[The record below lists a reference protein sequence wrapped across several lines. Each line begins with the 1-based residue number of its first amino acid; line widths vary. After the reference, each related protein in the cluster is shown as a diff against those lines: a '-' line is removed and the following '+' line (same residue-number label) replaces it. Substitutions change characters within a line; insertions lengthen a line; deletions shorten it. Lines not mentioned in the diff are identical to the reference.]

1 MSKEVDQRIVEMQ
14 FNNADFEQKV
24 SKSISSLKQ
33 LKDASQMEDAGK
45 GLENLTKGISN
56 LDLSHIAD
64 SIDKLNARFS
74 NLGIVGMT
82 VMQNLTNAAMGL
94 GKQLMDT
101 LTEAPRGG
109 MQTYESFISA
119 TKQLKNT
126 AKDAEGLPVTLD
138 AVNKALDE
146 LNDYSDKTIYSFNDM
161 TANIGKFTN
170 AGVSLE
176 DSVTAIKGISNVA
189 ASAGASTQN
198 AAAAMYNFGQALS
211 SGVVKNIDWKSIET
225 ANMSSIEFKNQL
237 IQTAKELGTVRQE
250 GDKWI
255 STTYS
260 GKKATEE
267 AFDATHKFNESLA
280 QQWMTSEV
288 LIETLRKYASETDP
302 IGIKAQQMAT
312 EVNTFSQ
319 MMSVFAESQK
329 TSWSKTWRYIFGD
342 YEESKQLWTGVLN
355 GLNWMTSGFNKWR
368 NDFFQSWHDLGGRNE
383 LFNALANIWRTVQY
397 YVDSIGG
404 AFGLVFDEIDAT
416 PLVKIAEGFEDIT
429 AKFAPAV
436 EVAEDVKDNVEKV
449 SDAVQEVVDH
459 TEEFNELVER
469 IKMGEFGNGEERIQ
483 RLKEAGYAYENLQNA
498 VNGTLDCEKRYE
510 TTLTDNEA
518 LGYEEVKVTNEAADA
533 VDQHTDSVKDLD
545 EATKDLNP
553 VTANLVKI
561 LMAVKSTVG
570 LVSKGVGAV
579 WGVVARGASV
589 LDVIKAGLMFILNIF
604 GSIAGKIYEFTSWAG
619 KFKSL
624 TSFIIG
630 LGTAIWRIGDRLG
643 VSLTPLKQ
651 LLYNIASVMGKVK
664 KALNDLLEPLKGM
677 DPSGVFKVLLTVL
690 KAVAAI
696 AGGVLLVSLNLVA
709 AAINTVV
716 DYAKLLWNTLKN
728 LSIVKNIAE
737 AFKSFKAE
745 LKDYKDQLKQAKA
758 YTDLFAPAMDRV
770 AKAAEHLKE
779 LFGPI
784 IQRAFDAFVLYAIKA
799 AHAFDALYNAAK
811 KSKTWQSFTNLFL
824 KFKLAIKDIPELIAK
839 VFESLQKNGKLPEL
853 KDLPNSFQFL
863 AVAFN
868 NFKDVLTGNFTK
880 LFQDLMEKFRNG
892 FDMLG
897 KVNFGPFQGLVDNL
911 KSIFNDLKKLVLEGE
926 GTVGQLITNVWGKL
940 SQIDFRGGAITALIG
955 AVALFAVRWSKV
967 GKSAS
972 FALKGLG
979 DFFRNGGQVATTA
992 VDKFNGF
999 LKIAAAIAI
1008 IAGSIWL
1015 IAEIPADR
1023 FASAVGTIAGAFAV
1037 MFGAIELL
1045 AYQKI
1050 PEDKM
1055 KAIGMAFIGLGAGL
1069 AMVAIA
1075 AKIFAGMEWEELKKG
1090 GAALVVFTVM
1100 VVAAARAAKGVG
1112 KGAGI
1117 AFIGLSAALLMLI
1130 PSIKLLAGMDAHTLI
1145 KGGVAVF
1152 AFVNIL
1158 AKAANRAGKAKGSFG
1173 AFMGLSL
1180 GLLLL
1185 IPSIKILSGMDAGT
1199 LIKGGLAV
1207 YAFLNIMAGAA
1218 KKAQGGAKGFLGMG
1232 IAIGILALSLK
1243 LLSTIPWSALLSA
1256 SMSLRGVL
1264 KTVTDSMVS
1273 IGKVSWGGVLKTV
1286 VALALVLGAVG
1297 GALYL
1302 LTKFTDTDQLL
1313 KAALGVSAI
1322 LLAFSLM
1329 GPTIATLSAIPFM
1342 AGVQAALNAMMFFGA
1357 LILCLEV
1364 LGEVASLGDGRVGE
1378 MIESGS
1384 ATLGRII
1391 HNFLDGLLHGDGE
1404 DVSTQAEKTVTLA
1417 DKLSAFGDSI
1427 QGFLKTLQD
1436 TDYEVIDKAKA
1447 LAMAILTIT
1456 AADLV
1461 DALAGWI
1468 RGEAGLDE
1476 FANSIVPLT
1485 EAVITMNEK
1494 LENVEIDTSKID
1506 TVVSVVNSM
1515 ADLAKALPKKGGWAQ
1530 KILGVQ
1536 ELATFA
1542 KDMQDFL
1549 TNGFR
1554 SFVIGVDHLGEFLNF
1569 GLIAKIG
1576 IIQNVTKVMIDLA
1589 KSLPENGVISKFIDG
1604 PKDLGKFAAN
1614 MCSFMADEGGFQDFA
1629 AAVNAMTTGVNLE
1642 MLKGNII
1649 PATQEMINLGAKLKE
1664 GGSILD
1670 FITGRTDL
1678 GKFGERLAAFGTGIS
1693 QFAATIEGVDIPH
1706 INSMT
1711 EAMERLADLNVSKKL
1726 ETSLLGTFASCITTL
1741 GAAVGQFYVDTGAAD
1756 PKALDHIIGQ
1766 IANLHNLML
1775 ILTASQYDI
1784 SNFAES
1790 LRQLGETS
1798 AKSFIDS
1805 FTEAASD
1812 ASEAATGLM
1821 NSFLET
1827 IDTFKHDIEWKGL
1840 SIVVVLS
1847 MAIGAAADV
1856 YVKSVGKT
1864 IITKLGEGVDSKKT
1878 DVQSMG
1884 RRTVLEFCA
1893 GVSGL
1898 NGING
1903 TDGLLKGAGKHMV
1916 DKAIEGIEDERDR
1929 FEKQG
1934 NYSAE
1939 GYAEG
1944 IRDMAWEAAEE
1955 AARMVRDAAQAA
1967 ADAQK
1972 SASPSKVYMGLGK
1985 DGIDGYILGF
1995 VKNTSRVV
2003 KAVTS
2008 VGKAGISAMQ
2018 KTIDKTLSLV
2028 DGNLD
2033 YEPTI
2038 TPVMDLSEL
2047 TTGVQQANM
2056 LLGDIHTDDLAATT
2070 AATIANAH
2078 NEAIAVRSTPT
2089 MNYSKDLTDLI
2100 ENTNKIINAVKQ
2112 NRYAIIDG
2120 DEAFRYFDRR
2130 LGMA

>member
-45 GLENLTKGISN
+45 GIEKLVSNIKGVDFSAMANGIQQ
-56 LDLSHIAD
+56 
-64 SIDKLNARFS
+64 LNDRFS
-74 NLGIVGMT
+74 NLGIVGIT
-82 VMQNLTNAAMGL
+82 IMQRLTNAAIDAGAKI
-94 GKQLMDT
+94 GEAIT
-101 LTEAPRGG
+101 AAPRDGWKE
-109 MQTYESFISA
+109 YELNLDSVKTILNSA
-119 TKQLKNT
+119 KG
-126 AKDAEGLPVTLD
+126 ADGLPVTLD
-138 AVNKALDE
+138 KVNEKLAE
-146 LNDYSDKTIYSFNDM
+146 LNEYSDKTIYSFSDM
-161 TANIGKFTN
+161 TNNIGKFTN
-170 AGVSLE
+170 AGVDL
-176 DSVTAIKGISNVA
+176 DSAVTAIQGVANVA
-189 ASAGASTQN
+189 ALSGAN
-198 AAAAMYNFGQALS
+198 ANDAARAMYNFGQALG
-211 SGVVKNIDWKSIET
+211 SGSVKLIDWKSIEN
-225 ANMSSIEFKNQL
+225 ANMATIGFKEQL
-237 IQTAKELGTVRQE
+237 IQTATELGVLRQE
-250 GDKWI
+250 GDKYI
-255 STTYS
+255 STTTDMS
-260 GKKATEE
+260 GKVSDAFNATQG
-267 AFDATHKFNESLA
+267 FNDSLSA
-280 QQWMTSEV
+280 QWMTSEV
-288 LIETLRKYASETDP
+288 LTKTLAKYTDTTTEL
-302 IGIKAQQMAT
+302 GQSAFEAAT
-312 EVNTFSQ
+312 KVTTFSKL
-319 MMSVFAESQK
+319 VDTLKESMGSGWMQ
-329 TSWSKTWRYIFGD
+329 TFQLIFGD
-342 YEESKQLWTGVLN
+342 FEEASELWTGVYN
-355 GLNWMTSGFNKWR
+355 RIDAVIQKVSGLR
-368 NDFFQSWHDLGGRNE
+368 NAFFQSWKDSGGRE
-383 LFNALANIWRTVQY
+383 ALINSIKNIWDTIEY
-397 YVDSIGG
+397 Y
-404 AFGLVFDEIDAT
+404 FGLISKAFEIVFPVIDTT
-416 PLVKIAEGFEDIT
+416 PIV
-429 AKFAPAV
+429 AV
-436 EVAEDVKDNVEKV
+436 EKGLESITEKIKPIIDTTEAAKDVVEQA

-459 TEEFNELVER
+459 TEEFNDLVQR

-498 VNGTLDCEKRYE
+498 VNETLGVEKRYE
-510 TTLTDNEA
+510 TTVSDNVA
-518 LGYEEVKVTNEAADA
+518 IGYEDVEVKGEVTKANEEHAASID
-533 VDQHTDSVKDLD
+533 DIN

-561 LMAVKSTVG
+561 LLAVKSTTG
-570 LVSKGVGAV
+570 LVKKGFSAA
-579 WGVVARGASV
+579 WGVIGRGASV
-589 LDVIKAGLMFILNIF
+589 AQVIVGALKFILNIL
-604 GSIAGKIYEFTSWAG
+604 GGIAGKVYEFTSWAS
-619 KFKSL
+619 KFDSIK
-624 TSFIIG
+624 TFIIG
-630 LGTAIWRIGDRLG
+630 LGTAIARIGDRFG
-643 VSLTPLKQ
+643 VSFGQLTQ
-651 LLYNIASVMGKVK
+651 LFYNIASVIGKVK
-664 KALNDLLEPLKGM
+664 KAFVDLLEPLKGM
-677 DPSGVFKVLLTVL
+677 DPTGIFNVLLTVL

-696 AGGVLLVSLNLVA
+696 VGGVLLVSLNLVA

-716 DYAKLLWNTLKN
+716 KYAKLLWGTIKN
-728 LSIVKNIAE
+728 LSIVKSIAE

-745 LKDYKDQLKQAKA
+745 LKGYKDQLKQAKA

-799 AHAFDALYNAAK
+799 ANAFDALYNAAK

-824 KFKLAIKDIPELIAK
+824 KFKLAIKDIPELIAT
-839 VFESLQKNGKLPEL
+839 VFESIQKNGKLPEL
-853 KDLPNSFQFL
+853 KDLPNTFQFL
-863 AVAFN
+863 VVAFN

-880 LFQDLMEKFRNG
+880 LFQDLMEKFKGG

-897 KVNFGPFQGLVDNL
+897 KVNFGPFQGLVGNL
-911 KSIFNDLKKLVLEGE
+911 KSIFDDLKKLVLEGE
-926 GTVGQLITNVWGKL
+926 GTIGQLITNVWGKL
-940 SQIDFRGGAITALIG
+940 SKIDFRGGAITALIG

-1069 AMVAIA
+1069 AMVAVA

-1090 GAALVVFTVM
+1090 GVALVAFTVM

-1158 AKAANRAGKAKGSFG
+1158 AGAAKRAGKAKGAFG

-1180 GLLLL
+1180 ALLLL
-1185 IPSIKILSGMDAGT
+1185 IPSIKILAGMDAGT

-1218 KKAQGGAKGFLGMG
+1218 KKAQGGARGFLGMG
-1232 IAIGILALSLK
+1232 IAIGIVALSLK
-1243 LLSTIPWSALLSA
+1243 LLSTIPWSALLSV

-1264 KTVTDSMVS
+1264 KTITESMVS
-1273 IGKVSWGGVLKTV
+1273 ISKVSWGGVLKTV

-1297 GALYL
+1297 GALYI

-1322 LLAFSLM
+1322 LLAFSFM
-1329 GPTIATLSAIPFM
+1329 GPTIAALSVIPFA
-1342 AGVQAALNAMMFFGA
+1342 AGAQAALNAMMFFGA
-1357 LILCLEV
+1357 MILCLEV
-1364 LGEVASLGDGRVGE
+1364 LGEVASLGDGHVGE

-1404 DVSTQAEKTVTLA
+1404 EISTQAEKTVTLA

-1468 RGEAGLDE
+1468 RGEAGLSE

-1494 LENVEIDTSKID
+1494 LENVEIDTGKID
-1506 TVVSVVNSM
+1506 TVVNVVNSM

-1542 KDMQDFL
+1542 ADMKDFL

-1554 SFVIGVDHLGEFLNF
+1554 SFVIGVDHLGEFLNL

-1576 IIQNVTKVMIDLA
+1576 IIQNVTKTMIDLA

-1604 PKDLGKFAAN
+1604 PKDLGEFAAN
-1614 MCSFMADEGGFQDFA
+1614 MCSFMADKGGFQDFA

-1649 PATQEMINLGAKLKE
+1649 PATQEMINLGSKLKE

-1726 ETSLLGTFASCITTL
+1726 ESSLLGIFASCITTL

-1766 IANLHNLML
+1766 IANLHNLLL
-1775 ILTASQYDI
+1775 IITASQYDT
-1784 SNFAES
+1784 SNFAEA
-1790 LRQLGETS
+1790 LQKLGEAS
-1798 AKSFIDS
+1798 AKSFIES

-1812 ASEAATGLM
+1812 ASEAATLLM
-1821 NSFLET
+1821 NTFLET
-1827 IDTFKHDIEWKGL
+1827 IDTFKHDIEWKGI
-1840 SIVVVLS
+1840 SVVVVFS
-1847 MAIGAAADV
+1847 MAVGAAAGV

-1864 IITKLGEGVDSKKT
+1864 VVTKLGEGIDGAKT
-1878 DVQSMG
+1878 DVQNMG
-1884 RRTVLEFCA
+1884 KKVVLEFCA
-1893 GVSGL
+1893 GVNANTSVNFL
-1898 NGING
+1898 E
-1903 TDGLLKGAGKHMV
+1903 GAGKYMV
-1916 DKAIEGIEDERDR
+1916 DKAIEGIEDEQDR
-1929 FEKQG
+1929 FERQG

-1955 AARMVRDAAQAA
+1955 AAQMVRDAAEAA
-1967 ADAQK
+1967 RREQN
-1972 SASPSKVYMGLGK
+1972 SNSPSKVYMGFGK
-1985 DGIDGYILGF
+1985 DAVDGYILGF
-1995 VKNTSRVV
+1995 VNNTSKVV
-2003 KAVTS
+2003 TAVKKT
-2008 VGKAGISAMQ
+2008 GKAGIDTMKGA
-2018 KTIDKTLSLV
+2018 IDRTLSLI
-2028 DGNLD
+2028 DGSLD

-2038 TPVMDLSEL
+2038 TPVMDLSQL
-2047 TTGVQQANM
+2047 TSGVRQANA
-2056 LLGDIHTDDLAATT
+2056 LLGDIYTDDLAATT
-2070 AATIANAH
+2070 AASIANAH
-2078 NEAIAVRSTPT
+2078 NEALIAKAAQP
-2089 MNYSKDLTDLI
+2089 MNYSRYIAELI
-2100 ENTNKIINAVKQ
+2100 DNTSKIINAVKQ

-2120 DEAFRYFDRR
+2120 DEAFRFFDRR

>member
-45 GLENLTKGISN
+45 GLNNLTKGISN

-64 SIDKLNARFS
+64 GIDKLNARFS
-74 NLGIVGMT
+74 NLGVVGMT

-94 GKQLMDT
+94 GKRLMDT

-119 TKQLKNT
+119 TKQLKSS
-126 AKDAEGLPVTLD
+126 AKDAEGLPVTLE
-138 AVNKALDE
+138 AVNKALDD
-146 LNDYSDKTIYSFNDM
+146 LNDYSDQTIYSFNDM

-189 ASAGASTQN
+189 ASAGVNAQA
-198 AAAAMYNFGQALS
+198 AAAAMYNFGQALG
-211 SGVVKNIDWKSIET
+211 SGVVKNQDWKSIVN
-225 ANMSSIEFKNQL
+225 ANMSTQEFKEQL
-237 IQTAKELGTVRQE
+237 IQTAEELGTLRKE

-255 STTYS
+255 SSTYS

-267 AFDATHKFNESLA
+267 AFNANEQFNESLA

-288 LIETLRKYASETDP
+288 LIKTLGKYANIKDP
-302 IGIKAQQMAT
+302 IGAKAMQMAT
-312 EVNTFSQ
+312 EVNTFGQ

-342 YEESKQLWTGVLN
+342 YEESKQLFTGILN
-355 GLNWMTSGFNKWR
+355 GLNWLTSGFNRWR

-383 LFNALANIWRTVQY
+383 LFNALANIWRTIQY

-416 PLVKIAEGFEDIT
+416 PLVKIADGFEDIT

-469 IKMGEFGNGEERIQ
+469 IKMGEFGNGEERAQ

-518 LGYEEVKVTNEAADA
+518 LGYKEIKVTNEAADA

-589 LDVIKAGLMFILNIF
+589 LDVVKAGLMFILNIF
-604 GSIAGKIYEFTSWAG
+604 GAIAGKVYEFTSWAG

-624 TSFIIG
+624 TSFITG
-630 LGTAIWRIGDRLG
+630 LGTAIWRIGDRIG

-664 KALNDLLEPLKGM
+664 KALSDLLEPLKGM
-677 DPSGVFKVLLTVL
+677 DPSGIFNVLLTVL

-728 LSIVKNIAE
+728 LSIVKRIAE
-737 AFKSFKAE
+737 AFESFKAE
-745 LKDYKDQLKQAKA
+745 LKGYKDQLKQAKA

-784 IQRAFDAFVLYAIKA
+784 IQRAFDAFVLYAIKGA
-799 AHAFDALYNAAK
+799 NALDALYNAAK
-811 KSKTWQSFTNLFL
+811 KSKTWQAFTDLFV
-824 KFKLAIKDIPELIAK
+824 KFKLAIKDIPELIAT

-868 NFKDVLTGNFTK
+868 NFKDVLTGNFTN
-880 LFQDLMEKFRNG
+880 LFHDIMEKLKDG
-892 FDMLG
+892 FDILSH
-897 KVNFGPFQGLVDNL
+897 VDFGPFQGLVDNL
-911 KSIFNDLKKLVLEGE
+911 KSIFDDFKKLVLEGE
-926 GTVGQLITNVWGKL
+926 GTIGQFITNVWGKL

-955 AVALFAVRWSKV
+955 AVALFAFRWSKV

-979 DFFRNGGQVATTA
+979 KFFLNGGQVATTA

-1037 MFGAIELL
+1037 MFGTIELL

-1050 PEDKM
+1050 PEEKM

-1069 AMVAIA
+1069 ALVAVA
-1075 AKIFAGMEWEELKKG
+1075 AKIFAAMSVTDLIKG
-1090 GAALVVFTVM
+1090 GLALVAFTVM
-1100 VVAAARAAKGVG
+1100 VVRAAKSAKDVG
-1112 KGAGI
+1112 TGAGL
-1117 AFIGLSAALLMLI
+1117 AFVGLSAALLMLL
-1130 PSIKLLAGMDAHTLI
+1130 PSIKILSMMDAHTLI

-1158 AKAANRAGKAKGSFG
+1158 AKAAKRAGKAEGSFG

-1185 IPSIKILSGMDAGT
+1185 IPSIKILSGMDAKT

-1207 YAFLNIMAGAA
+1207 YAFLNMMANAA
-1218 KKAQGGAKGFLGMG
+1218 KQAQGGAKGFLGMG
-1232 IAIGILALSLK
+1232 IAIGIIAVSLK
-1243 LLSTIPWSALLSA
+1243 LLSTIPWSALLA
-1256 SMSLRGVL
+1256 SSTALNGVL
-1264 KTVTDSMVS
+1264 KTVTEALVQVS
-1273 IGKVSWGGVLKTV
+1273 QVSWGGIAKTI
-1286 VALALVLGAVG
+1286 VALALVLGLVG

-1302 LTKFTDTDQLL
+1302 MTTQIKDTDAML
-1313 KAALGVSAI
+1313 KSALGVSAI
-1322 LLAFSLM
+1322 MLTFALM
-1329 GPTIATLSAIPFM
+1329 GPAITMLSKIDFK
-1342 AGVQAALNAMMFFGA
+1342 AGVTAAGNAMVFFGA
-1357 LILCLEV
+1357 MVLCLGA
-1364 LGEVASLGDGRVGE
+1364 LGEVASIGDGAAGAA
-1378 MIESGS
+1378 IENG
-1384 ATLGRII
+1384 AGVFGRII
-1391 HNFLDGLLHGDGE
+1391 HNFLDGLLHGSE
-1404 DVSTQAEKTVTLA
+1404 DPEAQAEKTVTLA

-1447 LAMAILTIT
+1447 LATAILTIT

-1461 DALAGWI
+1461 DALAGGI
-1468 RGEAGLDE
+1468 RGYAGLDE

-1515 ADLAKALPKKGGWAQ
+1515 ADLAKALPKKGGLAQ
-1530 KILGVQ
+1530 TILGVQ

-1542 KDMQDFL
+1542 TDMKDFL

-1554 SFVIGVDHLGEFLNF
+1554 SFVLGVDHLGEFLNF
-1569 GLIAKIG
+1569 GLITKMSIL
-1576 IIQNVTKVMIDLA
+1576 QNATSTMIKLA
-1589 KSLPENGVISKFIDG
+1589 NALPENGAISSFIDG
-1604 PKDLGKFAAN
+1604 PKDLGEFAKN
-1614 MCSFMADEGGFQDFA
+1614 MTAFMTGEGGFPAFVN
-1629 AAVNAMTTGVNLE
+1629 AVNGMTSGVNLE
-1642 MLKGNII
+1642 MLRGNII
-1649 PATQEMINLGAKLKE
+1649 PATEEMINLGTKLKE
-1664 GGSILD
+1664 GTGILD
-1670 FITGRTDL
+1670 FIIGRTDL
-1678 GKFGERLAAFGTGIS
+1678 GNFGERLAAFGTGIAS
-1693 QFAATIEGVDIPH
+1693 FASSIVNVQIDH
-1706 INSMT
+1706 IDGMT
-1711 EAMERLADLNVSKKL
+1711 AAMERLATLNASEQLK
-1726 ETSLLGTFASCITTL
+1726 TSNLGTFSSSINGL
-1741 GAAVGQFYVDTGAAD
+1741 GAAIAQFFTDTSASD
-1756 PKALDHIIGQ
+1756 PTLLGNIIGQ
-1766 IANLHNLML
+1766 ISNLHNML
-1775 ILTASQYDI
+1775 LIIAGSDYSGID
-1784 SNFAES
+1784 NFSAALEK
-1790 LRQLGETS
+1790 LGQ
-1798 AKSFIDS
+1798 AGAQSFIDS
-1805 FTEAASD
+1805 FTESAGKAT
-1812 ASEAATGLM
+1812 EAATAFVNGFLTTIDGLKKEFEKRGATAVLDFCVGI
-1821 NSFLET
+1821 NSNRGFLEGAGKSFVT
-1827 IDTFKHDIEWKGL
+1827 K
-1840 SIVVVLS
+1840 
-1847 MAIGAAADV
+1847 IG
-1856 YVKSVGKT
+1856 K
-1864 IITKLGEGVDSKKT
+1864 GVDSKKDET
-1878 DVQSMG
+1878 QKIGG
-1884 RRTVLEFCA
+1884 RVVLEFCV
-1893 GVSGL
+1893 GINSNDGFL
-1898 NGING
+1898 NG
-1903 TDGLLKGAGKHMV
+1903 AGIHIV
-1916 DKAIEGIEDERDR
+1916 TKAIDGIKEEIYR
-1929 FEKQG
+1929 FYDQG
-1934 NYSAE
+1934 EYSAE
-1939 GYAEG
+1939 GYARG
-1944 IRDMAWEAAEE
+1944 IRDNAREAAEE
-1955 AARMVRDAAQAA
+1955 AAQMVRDAAQAA

-2003 KAVTS
+2003 KAVRS

-2018 KTIDKTLSLV
+2018 GTIEKTLSLI

-2033 YEPTI
+2033 YTPTI
-2038 TPVMDLSEL
+2038 TPVMDLSQL
-2047 TTGVQQANM
+2047 NNGVEQANY
-2056 LLGDIHTDDLAATT
+2056 LLNNIHSDDLAAST
-2070 AATIANAH
+2070 AASIANAH
-2078 NEAIAVRSTPT
+2078 NATLVRASASQSIDYTRV
-2089 MNYSKDLTDLI
+2089 LTELL
-2100 ENTNKIINAVKQ
+2100 ENTNRINNSVRE
-2112 NRYAIIDG
+2112 NRYAVIDG
-2120 DEAFRYFDRR
+2120 DSAFRYFDRK

>member
-24 SKSISSLKQ
+24 SKSINSLKQ

-45 GLENLTKGISN
+45 GLENLTKGVHQ
-56 LDLSHIAD
+56 LDLSSIAD
-64 SIDKLNARFS
+64 GIEKLNARFS

-82 VMQNLTNAAMGL
+82 VMQNLTNAAMNL
-94 GKQLMDT
+94 GNQLINA

-119 TKQLKNT
+119 TKQLKNS

-146 LNDYSDKTIYSFNDM
+146 LNNYSDKTIYSFNDM

-189 ASAGASTQN
+189 ASAGANAQN
-198 AAAAMYNFGQALS
+198 AAAAMYNFGQALGT
-211 SGVVKNIDWKSIET
+211 GVVKLVDWKSINN
-225 ANMSSIEFKNQL
+225 ANMGTIEFKEQL
-237 IQTAKELGTVRQE
+237 IQTAKELGTLKEV
-250 GDKWI
+250 GDRYI
-255 STTYS
+255 ATTYS
-260 GKKATEE
+260 GKKANEE
-267 AFDATHKFNESLA
+267 AFNASSKFEDSLQ

-288 LIETLRKYASETDP
+288 LIKTLGKYANEMDP
-302 IGIKAQQMAT
+302 IGAKAYQAAT
-312 EVNTFSQ
+312 EVNSFTQ

-342 YEESKQLWTGVLN
+342 YEESKQLWTGILN
-355 GLNWMTSGFNKWR
+355 GLNWMTDGFNKWR
-368 NDFFQSWHDLGGRNE
+368 NEFFKSWHDLGGRNE
-383 LFNALANIWRTVQY
+383 LFSAFANIWETVKF
-397 YVDSIGG
+397 YVEKIGSAVG
-404 AFGLVFDEIDAT
+404 PIFSSIDAT
-416 PLVKIAEGFEDIT
+416 PLVKIAEGFNAATEKIKPIKEEVEQVTDKIGET
-429 AKFAPAV
+429 AEAVTDVADRAEKFN
-436 EVAEDVKDNVEKV
+436 EI
-449 SDAVQEVVDH
+449 VQEIIRG
-459 TEEFNELVER
+459 EWGNGQER
-469 IKMGEFGNGEERIQ
+469 ID
-483 RLKEAGYAYENLQNA
+483 RLHEAGYAFENLQNA
-498 VNGTLDCEKRYE
+498 VNELLGCEKRYE
-510 TTLTDNEA
+510 TVMSDNEA
-518 LGYEEVKVTNEAADA
+518 IGIKVGDVLEENAQLAENQANA
-533 VDQHTDSVKDLD
+533 VDQLTESTE
-545 EATKDLNP
+545 EAGG
-553 VTANLVKI
+553 VVGNLVKI
-561 LMAVKSTVG
+561 LLAVKSVTALVG
-570 LVSKGVGAV
+570 KGFGAV
-579 WGVVARGASV
+579 WSALGKGAFI
-589 LDVIKAGLMFILNIF
+589 LDTLKAGLKFVLDIL
-604 GSIAGKIYEFTSWAG
+604 GGIAGKIYEFTSWAS

-624 TSFIIG
+624 QTFVMG

-643 VSLTPLKQ
+643 VSLTPLKE

-664 KALNDLLEPLKGM
+664 KALSDLLEPLKGM
-677 DPSGVFKVLLTVL
+677 DPSGVFNVLLTIL

-716 DYAKLLWNTLKN
+716 KYTKLLWGTIKN
-728 LSIVKNIAE
+728 LSIVKSIAE

-745 LKDYKDQLKQAKA
+745 LKGYKDQLKQAKA

-799 AHAFDALYNAAK
+799 ANAFDALYNAAK
-811 KSKTWQSFTNLFL
+811 NSKTWQSFTNLFL
-824 KFKLAIKDIPELIAK
+824 KFKLAIKDIPELIAT
-839 VFESLQKNGKLPEL
+839 VFESIQKNGKLPEL

-863 AVAFN
+863 VVAFN
-868 NFKDVLTGNFTK
+868 NFKEVLTGNFTK
-880 LFQDLMEKFRNG
+880 LFQDLMEKFKGG

-926 GTVGQLITNVWGKL
+926 GTIGQLITNVWGKL
-940 SQIDFRGGAITALIG
+940 SKIDFRGGAITALIG

-979 DFFRNGGQVATTA
+979 HFFRNGGQVATTA

-1023 FASAVGTIAGAFAV
+1023 FESAVGTIAGAFAV

-1069 AMVAIA
+1069 AMVAVA

-1090 GAALVVFTVM
+1090 GAALVAFTVM

-1117 AFIGLSAALLMLI
+1117 AFLGLSAALLLLI

-1158 AKAANRAGKAKGSFG
+1158 AKAANRAGKAKGAFG

-1180 GLLLL
+1180 ALLLL

-1199 LIKGGLAV
+1199 LIKGGIAV

-1218 KKAQGGAKGFLGMG
+1218 KKAQGGARGFLGMG

-1243 LLSTIPWSALLSA
+1243 LLSTIPWSALLSV

-1264 KTVTDSMVS
+1264 KTITESMVS
-1273 IGKVSWGGVLKTV
+1273 ISKVSWGGVLKTV

-1322 LLAFSLM
+1322 LLAFSFM

-1342 AGVQAALNAMMFFGA
+1342 AGAQAALNAMMFFGA
-1357 LILCLEV
+1357 MILCLEV
-1364 LGEVASLGDGRVGE
+1364 LGEVASLGDGHVGE

-1391 HNFLDGLLHGDGE
+1391 HNFLDGLRHGDGE
-1404 DVSTQAEKTVTLA
+1404 EVSTQAEKTVTLA

-1476 FANSIVPLT
+1476 FSNSIVPLT

-1629 AAVNAMTTGVNLE
+1629 AAVNGMTTGVNLE
-1642 MLKGNII
+1642 MLRGNII
-1649 PATQEMINLGAKLKE
+1649 PATEEMIKLGTKLKE
-1664 GGSILD
+1664 GSSILD

-1678 GKFGERLAAFGTGIS
+1678 GKFGERLAAFGEGIN
-1693 QFAATIEGVDIPH
+1693 QFSASIVNVKLDH
-1706 INSMT
+1706 INGMT
-1711 EAMERLADLNVSKKL
+1711 EAMERLAALNASENL
-1726 ETSLLGTFASCITTL
+1726 TTSNLGTFSSSINAL
-1741 GAAVGQFYVDTGAAD
+1741 GAAIALFYTDTSAAD
-1756 PKALDHIIGQ
+1756 PKAIDHIIGQ

-1775 ILTASQYDI
+1775 ILTASQYDV

-1798 AKSFIDS
+1798 AKSFIES

-1812 ASEAATGLM
+1812 ASEAAKGLM
-1821 NSFLET
+1821 NSFLSG
-1827 IDTFKHDIEWKGL
+1827 IDAFKNDIEWKGI
-1840 SIVVVLS
+1840 SVVVIFS

-1856 YVKSVGKT
+1856 YVKSIGKT

-1878 DVQSMG
+1878 DIQNMG
-1884 RRTVLEFCA
+1884 MRVVLEFCA

-1916 DKAIEGIEDERDR
+1916 DKAIEGIEDEQDR
-1929 FEKQG
+1929 FKKQG

-1955 AARMVRDAAQAA
+1955 AAQMVRDAAQAA
-1967 ADAQK
+1967 AAAQD

-2038 TPVMDLSEL
+2038 TPVIDLSEL

-2056 LLGDIHTDDLAATT
+2056 LLSDIHTDDLAATT
-2070 AATIANAH
+2070 AASIANAH

-2089 MNYSKDLTDLI
+2089 VNYSKDLSDLI
-2100 ENTNKIINAVKQ
+2100 ENTNRIINAVKQ
-2112 NRYAIIDG
+2112 NRYAVIDG
-2120 DEAFRYFDRR
+2120 DEAFRFFDRR

>member
-45 GLENLTKGISN
+45 GLNNLTKGISN

-64 SIDKLNARFS
+64 GIDKLNARFS

-119 TKQLKNT
+119 TKQLKNS

-146 LNDYSDKTIYSFNDM
+146 LNNYSDKTIYSFNDM

-189 ASAGASTQN
+189 ASAGASAQN
-198 AAAAMYNFGQALS
+198 AASAMYNFGQALGT
-211 SGVVKNIDWKSIET
+211 GVVKLIDWKSINN
-225 ANMSSIEFKNQL
+225 ANMGTIEFKEQL
-237 IQTAKELGTVRQE
+237 IQTAEELGTLTKV
-250 GDKWI
+250 GDRYI
-255 STTYS
+255 SSTYS

-267 AFDATHKFNESLA
+267 AFNASSKFEDSLQ

-288 LIETLRKYASETDP
+288 LIKTLGKYANEMDP
-302 IGIKAQQMAT
+302 IGAKAYQAAT
-312 EVNTFSQ
+312 EVNSFTQ

-342 YEESKQLWTGVLN
+342 YEESKQLWTGILN

-368 NDFFQSWHDLGGRNE
+368 NDFFKSWHDLGGRNE
-383 LFNALANIWRTVQY
+383 LFSAFANIWETVKF
-397 YVDSIGG
+397 YVEKIGSAVG
-404 AFGLVFDEIDAT
+404 PIFSSIDAT
-416 PLVKIAEGFEDIT
+416 PLVKIAEGFNAATEKIR
-429 AKFAPAV
+429 P
-436 EVAEDVKDNVEKV
+436 VKEEVEKV
-449 SDAVQEVVDH
+449 TDKVEETAEAVTEVADRAEKFNEIVQEIIRG
-459 TEEFNELVER
+459 EWGNGQER
-469 IKMGEFGNGEERIQ
+469 ID
-483 RLKEAGYAYENLQNA
+483 RLHEAGYAFENLQNA
-498 VNGTLDCEKRYE
+498 VNELLGCEKRYE
-510 TTLTDNEA
+510 TVMSDNEA
-518 LGYEEVKVTNEAADA
+518 VGIKVGDVLEENAQLAENQANAVGQLTESTEEAGG
-533 VDQHTDSVKDLD
+533 VVG
-545 EATKDLNP
+545 
-553 VTANLVKI
+553 NLVKI
-561 LMAVKSTVG
+561 LLAVRSVTALVG
-570 LVSKGVGAV
+570 KGFGAI
-579 WGVVARGASV
+579 WSALGKGAFILDALKAGFKFV
-589 LDVIKAGLMFILNIF
+589 LDIL
-604 GSIAGKIYEFTSWAG
+604 GGIAGKIYEFTSWAG

-624 TSFIIG
+624 TSFITG
-630 LGTAIWRIGDRLG
+630 LGTAIWRIGDRFG
-643 VSLTPLKQ
+643 VSLTPLKG

-677 DPSGVFKVLLTVL
+677 DPTGIFKVLLTVL

-737 AFKSFKAE
+737 AFESFKAE
-745 LKDYKDQLKQAKA
+745 LKGYKDQLKQAKA

-784 IQRAFDAFVLYAIKA
+784 IQRAFDAFVLYAIKGA
-799 AHAFDALYNAAK
+799 NALDALYNAAK
-811 KSKTWQSFTNLFL
+811 KSKTWQAFTNLFV
-824 KFKLAIKDIPELIAK
+824 KFKLAIKDIPELIAT

-863 AVAFN
+863 VVAFN
-868 NFKDVLTGNFTK
+868 NFKDVLTGNFSN
-880 LFQDLMEKFRNG
+880 LFHDIMEKLKDG
-892 FDMLG
+892 FDILSH
-897 KVNFGPFQGLVDNL
+897 VDFGPFQGLVDNL
-911 KSIFNDLKKLVLEGE
+911 KSIFDDFKKLVLEGE
-926 GTVGQLITNVWGKL
+926 GTIGQFIANVWGKL

-955 AVALFAVRWSKV
+955 SVALFAFRWSKV

-979 DFFRNGGQVATTA
+979 KFFLNGGQVATTA

-1023 FASAVGTIAGAFAV
+1023 FASAVGTIAGAFVV
-1037 MFGAIELL
+1037 MFGTIELL

-1050 PEDKM
+1050 PEEKM

-1069 AMVAIA
+1069 ALVAVA
-1075 AKIFAGMEWEELKKG
+1075 AKIFAAMSVTDLIKG
-1090 GAALVVFTVM
+1090 GLALVVFTGM
-1100 VVAAARAAKGVG
+1100 VVRAAKSAKDVG

-1117 AFIGLSAALLMLI
+1117 AFVGLSAALLMLI

-1158 AKAANRAGKAKGSFG
+1158 AKAAKRAGKAEGSFG

-1185 IPSIKILSGMDAGT
+1185 IPSIKILSGMDAKT

-1207 YAFLNIMAGAA
+1207 YVFLNMMANAA
-1218 KKAQGGAKGFLGMG
+1218 KQAQGGAKGFLGMG
-1232 IAIGILALSLK
+1232 IAIGIIAVSLK
-1243 LLSTIPWSALLSA
+1243 LLSTIPWSALLA
-1256 SMSLRGVL
+1256 SSNALKGVL
-1264 KTVTDSMVS
+1264 KTVTEALVQVS
-1273 IGKVSWGGVLKTV
+1273 QVSWGGIAKTI
-1286 VALALVLGAVG
+1286 VALALVLGLVG

-1302 LTKFTDTDQLL
+1302 MTTQIKDTDAML
-1313 KAALGVSAI
+1313 KSALGVSAI
-1322 LLAFSLM
+1322 MLTFALM
-1329 GPTIATLSAIPFM
+1329 GPAITMLSKIDFK
-1342 AGVQAALNAMMFFGA
+1342 AGVTAAGNAMVFFGA
-1357 LILCLEV
+1357 MVLCLGA
-1364 LGEVASLGDGRVGE
+1364 LGEVASIGDGAAGAA
-1378 MIESGS
+1378 IENG
-1384 ATLGRII
+1384 AGVFGRII
-1391 HNFLDGLLHGDGE
+1391 HNFLDGLMNGGE
-1404 DVSTQAEKTVTLA
+1404 DPAEKAEKTVTLA
-1417 DKLSAFGDSI
+1417 DRLSAFGDSI
-1427 QGFLKTLQD
+1427 KGFLDMLTNV
-1436 TDYEVIDKAKA
+1436 DYEAVDKAKA
-1447 LAMAILTIT
+1447 LALAILTLT

-1461 DALAGWI
+1461 DALAGFI
-1468 RGEAGLDE
+1468 RGEAGLED
-1476 FANSIVPLT
+1476 FASSIGPLT
-1485 EAVITMNEK
+1485 TAIIDMNERLSTAELDTAK
-1494 LENVEIDTSKID
+1494 LD
-1506 TVVSVVNSM
+1506 SVVKIVQSFS
-1515 ADLAKALPKKGGWAQ
+1515 DLAKSLPKKGGWAQ

-1542 KDMQDFL
+1542 TDMKGFL

-1554 SFVIGVDHLGEFLNF
+1554 SFVLGVDHLGEFLNF
-1569 GLIAKIG
+1569 GLVAKIG
-1576 IIQNVTKVMIDLA
+1576 IIQNVTSSMIKLA
-1589 KSLPENGVISKFIDG
+1589 KSLPENGAISTFIDG

-1614 MCSFMADEGGFQDFA
+1614 MKSFMESGFQEFCT
-1629 AAVNAMTTGVNLE
+1629 AVNNMTTGVNLE

-1649 PATQEMINLGAKLKE
+1649 PATEEMIKLGTKLKE
-1664 GGSILD
+1664 GTGILD
-1670 FITGRTDL
+1670 FIIGRTDL
-1678 GKFGERLAAFGTGIS
+1678 GNFGERLAAFGTGIAS
-1693 QFAATIEGVDIPH
+1693 FASSIVNVQIDH
-1706 INSMT
+1706 IDGMT
-1711 EAMERLADLNVSKKL
+1711 AAMERLAALNASENL
-1726 ETSLLGTFASCITTL
+1726 TTSNLGTFSSSINAL
-1741 GAAVGQFYVDTGAAD
+1741 GAAIAQFYTDSGAAD
-1756 PKALDHIIGQ
+1756 PTQLGTIIGQ
-1766 IANLHNLML
+1766 ITNLHNLLL
-1775 ILTASQYDI
+1775 ILAGSDYSGI
-1784 SNFAES
+1784 SNFAEA
-1790 LRQLGETS
+1790 LEKLGQAS
-1798 AKSFIDS
+1798 AQSFIDS
-1805 FTEAASD
+1805 FTESATQAT
-1812 ASEAATGLM
+1812 EAATAFVNGFLTTIDGLKKEFEKRGATAVLDFCVGI
-1821 NSFLET
+1821 NSNQGFLEGAGKSFVT
-1827 IDTFKHDIEWKGL
+1827 K
-1840 SIVVVLS
+1840 
-1847 MAIGAAADV
+1847 IG
-1856 YVKSVGKT
+1856 K
-1864 IITKLGEGVDSKKT
+1864 GVDSKKDET
-1878 DVQSMG
+1878 QKIGG
-1884 RRTVLEFCA
+1884 RVVLEFCV
-1893 GVSGL
+1893 GVNSNDGFL
-1898 NGING
+1898 NG
-1903 TDGLLKGAGKHMV
+1903 AGIHIV
-1916 DKAIEGIEDERDR
+1916 TKAIDGIKEEIYR
-1929 FEKQG
+1929 FYDQG
-1934 NYSAE
+1934 EYSAE
-1939 GYAEG
+1939 GYARG
-1944 IRDMAWEAAEE
+1944 IRDNAREAAEE
-1955 AARMVRDAAQAA
+1955 AAQMVRDAAQAA
-1967 ADAQK
+1967 ADAQR

-2003 KAVTS
+2003 KAVGS

-2047 TTGVQQANM
+2047 TFGVRQAN
-2056 LLGDIHTDDLAATT
+2056 LLLSDIHTDDLAAST
-2070 AATIANAH
+2070 AASIANAH
-2078 NEAIAVRSTPT
+2078 NEAIAVKTAQPA
-2089 MNYSKDLTDLI
+2089 NYSRDIAELI
-2100 ENTNKIINAVKQ
+2100 DNTSKIISAVKQ
-2112 NRYAIIDG
+2112 NRYAVIDG
-2120 DEAFRYFDRR
+2120 DEAFRFFDRR

>member
-33 LKDASQMEDAGK
+33 LKDASQMEDSGK
-45 GLENLTKGISN
+45 GIEKLVANIKGVDFSAMANGIQQ
-56 LDLSHIAD
+56 
-64 SIDKLNARFS
+64 LNDRFS
-74 NLGIVGMT
+74 NLGIVGIT
-82 VMQNLTNAAMGL
+82 VMQRLTNAAIDAGAKI
-94 GKQLMDT
+94 GEAIT
-101 LTEAPRGG
+101 AAPRDGWKE
-109 MQTYESFISA
+109 YEMNLDAVKTILNSA
-119 TKQLKNT
+119 KT
-126 AKDAEGLPVTLD
+126 AEGLPVTLEQ
-138 AVNKALDE
+138 VNTALAK
-146 LNDYSDKTIYSFNDM
+146 LNEYSDKTIYSFSDM
-161 TANIGKFTN
+161 TNNIGKFTN
-170 AGVSLE
+170 AGVDLE
-176 DSVTAIKGISNVA
+176 TSVKAIQGVANVA
-189 ASAGASTQN
+189 ALAGADAN
-198 AAAAMYNFGQALS
+198 DAARAMMNFGQALGS
-211 SGVVKNIDWKSIET
+211 SVRLEDWNSIKAAHMDT
-225 ANMSSIEFKNQL
+225 VEFKEQL
-237 IQTAKELGTVRQE
+237 IQTAHELGVLREE
-250 GDKWI
+250 GDKYI
-255 STTYS
+255 STTTDMS
-260 GKKATEE
+260 GKVSNAFNATKG
-267 AFDATHKFNESLA
+267 FTESLSS
-280 QQWMTSEV
+280 QWMTAEV
-288 LIETLRKYASETDP
+288 LTKTLEKYTDETTEL
-302 IGIKAQQMAT
+302 GQKAMKAAT
-312 EVNTFSQ
+312 QVTSFSKMVDTLKESMGSGWMTTFQ
-319 MMSVFAESQK
+319 I
-329 TSWSKTWRYIFGD
+329 IFGD
-342 YEESKQLWTGVLN
+342 FEEASELWTGVYN
-355 GLNWMTSGFNKWR
+355 RIDKVIQKMSGLR
-368 NDFFQSWHDLGGRNE
+368 NAFFQSWKDSGGRD
-383 LFNALANIWRTVQY
+383 ALINSIKNIWDTVEY
-397 YVDSIGG
+397 Y
-404 AFGLVFDEIDAT
+404 FGLIAKAFEIVFPVIDTT
-416 PLVKIAEGFEDIT
+416 PIV
-429 AKFAPAV
+429 AV
-436 EVAEDVKDNVEKV
+436 EKGLESITEKIKPIINTTEAAKDIVEQT
-449 SDAVQEVVDH
+449 SEAVQEVVDH
-459 TEEFNELVER
+459 TEEFNNLVER

-498 VNGTLDCEKRYE
+498 VNETLGVEKHYE
-510 TTLTDNEA
+510 TTVSDNVA
-518 LGYEEVKVTNEAADA
+518 IGYEDVEVKGEVTKANEEHAASID
-533 VDQHTDSVKDLD
+533 DIN

-561 LMAVKSTVG
+561 LLAVKSTTG
-570 LVSKGVGAV
+570 LVKKGFSAA
-579 WGVVARGASV
+579 WGVIGRGASV
-589 LDVIKAGLMFILNIF
+589 AQVIVGALKFVLDIL
-604 GSIAGKIYEFTSWAG
+604 GGIAGKIYEFTSWAG

-624 TSFIIG
+624 TSFITG

-643 VSLTPLKQ
+643 VSLTPLKE
-651 LLYNIASVMGKVK
+651 LLYNIASVIGKVK
-664 KALNDLLEPLKGM
+664 KALSDLLEPLKGM
-677 DPSGVFKVLLTVL
+677 DPSGVFKILLTVL

-745 LKDYKDQLKQAKA
+745 LKGYKDQLKQAKA

-811 KSKTWQSFTNLFL
+811 KSKTWQAFTNLFV
-824 KFKLAIKDIPELIAK
+824 KFKLAIKDIPELIAT

-863 AVAFN
+863 VVAFN
-868 NFKDVLTGNFTK
+868 NFKDVLTGNFSN
-880 LFQDLMEKFRNG
+880 LFHDIMEKLKDG
-892 FDMLG
+892 FDILSH
-897 KVNFGPFQGLVDNL
+897 VDFGPFQGLVDNL
-911 KSIFNDLKKLVLEGE
+911 KSIFDDFKKLVLEGE
-926 GTVGQLITNVWGKL
+926 GTIGQFIANVWGKL

-955 AVALFAVRWSKV
+955 SVALFAFRWSKV
-967 GKSAS
+967 GKSAA

-979 DFFRNGGQVATTA
+979 KFFLNGGKVATTA

-1023 FASAVGTIAGAFAV
+1023 FESAVGTIAGAFAV
-1037 MFGAIELL
+1037 MFGTIELL

-1050 PEDKM
+1050 PEEKM

-1069 AMVAIA
+1069 ALVAVA
-1075 AKIFAGMEWEELKKG
+1075 AKIFAAMSVTDLIKG
-1090 GAALVVFTVM
+1090 GLALVVFTGM
-1100 VVAAARAAKGVG
+1100 VVRAAKSAKDVG
-1112 KGAGI
+1112 TGAGL
-1117 AFIGLSAALLMLI
+1117 AFVGLSAALFMLI
-1130 PSIKLLAGMDAHTLI
+1130 PSINLLAGMDAHTLI

-1158 AKAANRAGKAKGSFG
+1158 AGAAKKAGQARGSFG

-1185 IPSIKILSGMDAGT
+1185 IPSIKILSGMDAKT

-1218 KKAQGGAKGFLGMG
+1218 KRAGSGSKGFLGMG
-1232 IAIGILALSLK
+1232 IAIGIIAVSLK
-1243 LLSTIPWSALLSA
+1243 LLSTIPWPALLA
-1256 SMSLRGVL
+1256 SSNALKGVL
-1264 KTVTDSMVS
+1264 KTVTEALVQVS
-1273 IGKVSWGGVLKTV
+1273 QVSWGGIAKTI
-1286 VALALVLGAVG
+1286 VALALVLGLVG

-1302 LTKFTDTDQLL
+1302 MTTQIKDTDAML
-1313 KAALGVSAI
+1313 KSALGVSAI
-1322 LLAFSLM
+1322 MLTFALM
-1329 GPTIATLSAIPFM
+1329 GPAIAMLSKIDFK
-1342 AGVQAALNAMMFFGA
+1342 AGVTAAGNAIVFFGA
-1357 LILCLEV
+1357 MVLCLGA
-1364 LGEVASLGDGRVGE
+1364 LGGIASIGDGAVGAA
-1378 MIESGS
+1378 IENG
-1384 ATLGRII
+1384 AGVFGRII
-1391 HNFLDGLLHGDGE
+1391 HNFLDGLMNGGE
-1404 DVSTQAEKTVTLA
+1404 DPAEKAEKTVTLA
-1417 DKLSAFGDSI
+1417 DRLSAFGDSI
-1427 QGFLKTLQD
+1427 KGFLDMLTNV
-1436 TDYEVIDKAKA
+1436 DYEAVDKAKA
-1447 LAMAILTIT
+1447 LAMAILTLT

-1461 DALAGWI
+1461 DALAGWF
-1468 RGEAGLDE
+1468 RGENGLED
-1476 FANSIVPLT
+1476 FASSIGPLT
-1485 EAVITMNEK
+1485 TAIIDMNEK
-1494 LENVEIDTSKID
+1494 LSTADLDTAKLD
-1506 TVVSVVNSM
+1506 SVVKIVQSFS
-1515 ADLAKALPKKGGWAQ
+1515 DLAKSLPKKGGLAQ
-1530 KILGVQ
+1530 RILGVQ

-1542 KDMQDFL
+1542 TDMKDFL

-1554 SFVIGVDHLGEFLNF
+1554 SFVLGVDHLGEFLNF
-1569 GLIAKIG
+1569 GLVAKIG
-1576 IIQNVTKVMIDLA
+1576 IIQNVTSSMIKLA

-1614 MCSFMADEGGFQDFA
+1614 MKSFMESGFQEFCT
-1629 AAVNAMTTGVNLE
+1629 AVNNMTTGVNLE
-1642 MLKGNII
+1642 MLRGNII
-1649 PATQEMINLGAKLKE
+1649 PATQEMINLGTKLKE
-1664 GGSILD
+1664 GSSILD

-1678 GKFGERLAAFGTGIS
+1678 GKFGERLAAFGEGIN
-1693 QFAATIEGVDIPH
+1693 QFSASIVNVKLDH
-1706 INSMT
+1706 INGMT
-1711 EAMERLADLNVSKKL
+1711 AAMERLAALNASENL
-1726 ETSLLGTFASCITTL
+1726 TTSNLGTFSSSINAL
-1741 GAAVGQFYVDTGAAD
+1741 GAAIALFYTDTSAAD
-1756 PKALDHIIGQ
+1756 PKAIDHIIGQ

-1775 ILTASQYDI
+1775 ILTASQYDV

-1798 AKSFIDS
+1798 AKSFIES

-1812 ASEAATGLM
+1812 ASEAAKGLM

-1827 IDTFKHDIEWKGL
+1827 IDTFKHDVEWKGL

-1884 RRTVLEFCA
+1884 KRAVLDFCA
-1893 GVSGL
+1893 G
-1898 NGING
+1898 INSN
-1903 TDGLLKGAGKHMV
+1903 DGFLKGAGIHIV
-1916 DKAIEGIEDERDR
+1916 TKAIDGIKEEIYR
-1929 FEKQG
+1929 FYDQG
-1934 NYSAE
+1934 EYSAE
-1939 GYAEG
+1939 GYARG
-1944 IRDMAWEAAEE
+1944 IRDNARDAAEE
-1955 AARMVRDAAQAA
+1955 AAQMVRDAARAA
-1967 ADAQK
+1967 AAAQD

-1995 VKNTSRVV
+1995 VKNTTRVV

-2056 LLGDIHTDDLAATT
+2056 LLSDIHTDDLAAST

-2078 NEAIAVRSTPT
+2078 NEAIAVKTAQP